1 MGDIFGTMAPG
12 MSDWRR
18 RQLVQDE
25 LARAQMRTVAGS
37 LTTRA
42 RQAEERAGGTL
53 EPYDPSLSERA
64 AGGIADVLE
73 WFGVPGRTANDYG
86 ERLTGLGETLFDVP
100 AIASAADELSR
111 STRRGDWRDVAGAG
125 LGLGMAL
132 VPGSKMGRQ
141 IAREGRVTRAELGA
155 VTKADPFESAVG
167 IGRYAG
173 ESIPARSAA
182 RDFTPLERA
191 QINRIGAETG
201 CHTCGTTDPGT
212 IFGDF
217 ILDHQ
222 RASAL
227 NQSGEPQRLFPH
239 CLACSRKQGLAIAT
253 YLRQRAR

>member
-1 MGDIFGTMAPG
+1 
-12 MSDWRR
+12 
-18 RQLVQDE
+18 
-25 LARAQMRTVAGS
+25 MRTVAGG
-37 LTTRA
+37 LTARA
-42 RQAEERAGGTL
+42 GRAEERAGGTL

-73 WFGVPGRTANDYG
+73 WFGVPGRTAYDQG

-111 STRRGDWRDVAGAG
+111 STRSGDWRDVAWAG

-141 IAREGRVTRAELGA
+141 IAREGRATRAELG

-167 IGRYAG
+167 IGPYAG

-182 RDFTPLERA
+182 RDFTPLERE

-201 CHTCGTTDPGT
+201 CHTCGTTNPGT
-212 IFGDF
+212 ISGAF

-227 NQSGEPQRLFPH
+227 KQSDELQRLFPH
-239 CLACSRKQGLAIAT
+239 CLACSRRQGLAIAT